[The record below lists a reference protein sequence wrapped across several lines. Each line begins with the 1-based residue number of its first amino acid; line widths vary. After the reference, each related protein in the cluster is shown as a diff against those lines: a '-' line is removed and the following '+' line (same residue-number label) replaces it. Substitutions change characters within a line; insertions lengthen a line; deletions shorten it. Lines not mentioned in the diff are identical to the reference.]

1 MSRETHVRF
10 WERAAVKFRRATR
23 PFVFGEGHLRRVL
36 AEYVAYFWRPHRS
49 IGQRAPCA
57 PALTTSARQ
66 SGTVVATPVLGGC
79 ITFTRWLHDGA
90 DFNFAPYR

>member
-36 AEYVAYFWRPHRS
+36 AEYLSYFNQWRPHRS
-49 IGQRAPCA
+49 KGQRALCA
-57 PALTTSARQ
+57 PAPTTSGCQ
-66 SGTVVATPVLGGC
+66 SGKVLATPVLGG
-79 ITFTRWLHDGA
+79 LHHV
-90 DFNFAPYR
+90 